1 MRNPSFIASSLSATL
16 LALSPLFAAAQ
27 SSDATQRVEIR
38 SAQATPAPRLDVR
51 SVCPQIQAELPEALA
66 SAWQQVGQAG
76 TVRVQFTLDGQRV
89 TEVTPVSGPR
99 RYHRWVRSAMDG
111 VACQADRAQVQT
123 FQLDIRFVD
132 IYDNPERRAVAVLL
146 PQ

>member
-1 MRNPSFIASSLSATL
+1 MRHPRFIASSLCVTL
-16 LALSPLFAAAQ
+16 LALSPLLAAAQ
-27 SSDATQRVEIR
+27 GSGATQRIEVL
-38 SAQATPAPRLDVR
+38 SAQAAPAPRLDVR
-51 SVCPQIQAELPEALA
+51 TVCPQIQAELPEALA

-89 TEVTPVSGPR
+89 TDVTPVSGPR
-99 RYHRWVRSAMDG
+99 RYHRWVRSAMAD
-111 VACQADRAQVQT
+111 VACQADRAQAQT

>member
-1 MRNPSFIASSLSATL
+1 MRHPRFITSSLCVTL
-16 LALSPLFAAAQ
+16 LALSPLLAAAQ
-27 SSDATQRVEIR
+27 GSGATQRIEVL
-38 SAQATPAPRLDVR
+38 SAQAAPAPRLDVR
-51 SVCPQIQAELPEALA
+51 TVCPQIQAELPEALA

-89 TEVTPVSGPR
+89 TDVTPVSGPR
-99 RYHRWVRSAMDG
+99 RYHRWVRSAMAD
-111 VACQADRAQVQT
+111 VACQADRAQAQT